1 MASSRCYLLI
11 GKCYHNQNSLP
22 LHTAE
27 NLDHAHDLAYP
38 AKRPR
43 PGVFFRESMA
53 HKANELGVTGW
64 VRNRSDGSVE
74 AMLQGPEPA
83 VQALVSWARTGPQLA
98 RVNEIRIEP
107 GEGDYTRFSRLDTA

>member
-1 MASSRCYLLI
+1 MRTT
-11 GKCYHNQNSLP
+11 
-22 LHTAE
+22 LHIR
-27 NLDHAHDLAYP
+27 LSG
-38 AKRPR
+38 RVQ
-43 PGVFFRESMA
+43 GVFFRESMA

-83 VQALVSWARTGPQLA
+83 VQALVGWARTGPQLA